1 MKAEQ
6 VKLEWTDGNNIRL
19 LQNGS
24 DFFPALCAAID
35 AAQVSVHLE
44 TYIFMVDRTGSQVL
58 ECLTAAARR
67 GVKVRVVLDGFGSAT
82 RTFTP
87 RRAAAVRHSST
98 CEPVRSTMKM

>member
-6 VKLEWTDGNNIRL
+6 VKLEWTDGNSIRL

-44 TYIFMVDRTGSQVL
+44 TYIFMVDRSGSRVL
-58 ECLTAAARR
+58 ECLAAAAGR
-67 GVKVRVVLDGFGSAT
+67 GVKV
-82 RTFTP
+82 
-87 RRAAAVRHSST
+87 
-98 CEPVRSTMKM
+98 